1 MLKSRYALFATLL
14 LTTAAAALS
23 QSVTAPAAGRV
34 INEADRVVLHGNVPL
49 RARPELEIG
58 RADPNLPTKRMI
70 LQLALRPGAKA
81 QLAQLLAEQQ
91 DPASAHYHHWLTP
104 AEFGA
109 RFGLPEADVQTVVGW
124 LTAHG
129 FTVDEVAQ
137 GRGWINFSGVASQV
151 EKTFATEVHDY
162 QVGGKVHH
170 ANSIDPS
177 IPRGLADLIAGV
189 VSLHSFQRRPSYRAR
204 AVELDPRFNDSNGG
218 HHLAPA
224 DFATIYDLNQAYST
238 GNTGAGE
245 SIAIV
250 ARSEIQLSD
259 VQTFRSTFGLPAND
273 PVFVYNGAH
282 PGPLPGDEQES
293 DLDTQWAGAVAPNAT
308 IKLVISANTNTSDG
322 VLLSAQ
328 YIVDHNVAPVATVSY
343 GLCEAGLG
351 NAEVTFYDSLLAQGA
366 AEGITSFAS
375 AGDSGASDCD
385 RPTSA
390 TGSGRAVENPCSS
403 PHNTC
408 VGGTQF
414 NDLANPSAYWGPSN
428 NPVTKASALSYI
440 PEAAWNESG
449 NAAGGANLWSTGGG
463 ASGVFSKPAWQS
475 APGVPADGQRDVPD
489 VSLSAAAH
497 DGYLAYSG
505 GQLYSFYGTSAA
517 APSFAGLMALVV
529 QKTGTRQ
536 GNINPAL
543 YQLATKQY
551 GAAGPAV
558 FHDIK
563 SGNNSV
569 PGVTGY
575 TAGTAYDQVTG
586 LGSVD
591 GQILISQWPGS
602 SGNPMPCV
610 ASQTTLCLN
619 SNRFAVTATFNA
631 GASGSGNAQVVSL
644 SDDTGYLWFFTAS
657 NAEALVKVL
666 DGCTIGSGH
675 YWVFAGGLTNVN
687 VVLTVTDSQTG
698 AKKSYTNPQ
707 GTTFLPIQDTAAFST
722 CP

>member
-1 MLKSRYALFATLL
+1 MLKSRHALLATLL
-14 LTTAAAALS
+14 LTTASAALG

-34 INEADRVVLHGNVPL
+34 INEADRVVLHGNVPS

-58 RADPNLPTKRMI
+58 RADPNLPMQRMI
-70 LQLALRPGAKA
+70 LLLAPRPGAKA
-81 QLAQLLAEQQ
+81 QLARLLAEQQ
-91 DPASAHYHHWLTP
+91 DPASAHYHQWLTP
-104 AEFGA
+104 AELGA
-109 RFGLPEADVQTVVGW
+109 RFGPPDADVQAVSGW

-151 EKTFATEVHDY
+151 EKAFATEIHDY
-162 QVGGKVHH
+162 QVAGKVHH

-177 IPRGLADLIAGV
+177 IPRGLADLTAGV
-189 VSLHSFQRRPSYRAR
+189 VSLHSFQRRPSYRAVR
-204 AVELDPRFNDSNGG
+204 AAELDPRFNANDGS
-218 HHLAPA
+218 HHLAPT
-224 DFATIYDLNQAYST
+224 DFTVIYDLNEAYSN
-238 GNTGAGE
+238 GNTGSGE
-245 SIAIV
+245 AIAIV
-250 ARSEIQLSD
+250 ARSDIQLSD
-259 VQTFRSTFGLPAND
+259 GRTFRSTFGLPAND
-273 PVFVYNGAH
+273 PVLVHNGVD
-282 PGPLPGDEQES
+282 PGLSPGDEEES

-308 IKLVISANTNTSDG
+308 VKLVISASTNTTDG

-328 YIVDHNVAPVATVSY
+328 YIVDHNVAPVATTSY
-343 GLCEAGLG
+343 GLCEALLG
-351 NAEVTFYDSLLAQGA
+351 AAEVTFYDALLAQGA
-366 AEGITSFAS
+366 AEGISSFAS
-375 AGDSGASDCD
+375 AGDSGASDCEP
-385 RPTSA
+385 PTSV

-403 PHNTC
+403 PNNTC

-414 NDLANPSAYWGPSN
+414 NDLANPSAYWAASN
-428 NPVTKASALSYI
+428 NSVTKASALSYI

-449 NAAGGANLWSTGGG
+449 ADGGANLWSTGGG
-463 ASGVFSKPAWQS
+463 ASSVFSKPAWQS

-497 DGYLAYSG
+497 DGYLAYHG
-505 GQLYSFYGTSAA
+505 GQLYSFSGTSAA

-529 QKTGTRQ
+529 QRTATRQ
-536 GNINPAL
+536 GNVNPTL
-543 YQLATKQY
+543 YQLATRQY

-558 FHDIK
+558 FHDVK

-591 GQILISQWPGS
+591 GQVLLSQWPGS
-602 SGNPMPCV
+602 GMPSPCV
-610 ASQTTLCLN
+610 ASVTTLCLN
-619 SNRFAVTATFNA
+619 GNRFKVTAAFNA

-644 SDDTGYLWFFTAS
+644 SDDTGYLWFFSAA

-666 DGCTIGSGH
+666 DGCALGGH

-698 AKKSYTNPQ
+698 ATKTYTNPQ
-707 GTTFLPIQDTAAFST
+707 GTTFLPIQDTMAFST